1 MSNVVQFKRGSD
13 TFQQALDMLGSFETQ
28 DDFEHDEVQEFDF
41 DLPSIVPCNDNIVP
55 DKPSREMLIAGSEA
69 AGVSVRQAYQ
79 VYRAMIG
86 AVE

>member
-13 TFQQALDMLGSFETQ
+13 TFQQALDMLSSFETEETFEYEQ
-28 DDFEHDEVQEFDF
+28 DFDF

-79 VYRAMIG
+79 VYRAMIS